1 MALIKCPHCQK
12 DISSIV
18 TVCPYCSA
26 DVSQAKDSR
35 QMEKTYYDPE
45 QLASAQPELHYP
57 DSSILTEHSR
67 RMKQEDS
74 YARNRNPYAERSG
87 SSYRNS
93 YSYEDMD
100 SRTQTGTAD
109 PYQNF
114 YSRQQTGTADP
125 YQNSYSRQ
133 QTGATDPYQ
142 NSYSRRQTGA
152 TDPYQN
158 SYSRRQTG
166 ATDPYQNSYSR
177 RQIRDTASQE
187 EQAAAAAPQD
197 TASNAKST
205 KRKKLVPPGRRLL
218 GYRSGNFFHML
229 FSICYYMAAAVGILY
244 SLSLYPHYQEQG
256 VLIYYLCCIFLA
268 GLMLFLPAFLFS
280 NTKMRHSLPFFR
292 SRKKNTVLLGTALL
306 YLPLLILFF
315 LAGLACV

>member
-12 DISSIV
+12 DISSMV

-26 DVSQAKDSR
+26 DVSQARDSR
-35 QMEKTYYDPE
+35 QMEKTYYDPD

-57 DSSILTEHSR
+57 DSSLLTEHSR
-67 RMKQEDS
+67 RMKQT
-74 YARNRNPYAERSG
+74 
-87 SSYRNS
+87 
-93 YSYEDMD
+93 D
-100 SRTQTGTAD
+100 SRRQTGTTN
-109 PYQNF
+109 PY
-114 YSRQQTGTADP
+114 P
-125 YQNSYSRQ
+125 
-133 QTGATDPYQ
+133 
-142 NSYSRRQTGA
+142 NSYSRRQTGTA
-152 TDPYQN
+152 DPYPN
-158 SYSRRQTG
+158 SYSRQ
-166 ATDPYQNSYSR
+166 
-177 RQIRDTASQE
+177 QIRDTASQK

-205 KRKKLVPPGRRLL
+205 KRKKLAPPGRRLL

-280 NTKMRHSLPFFR
+280 NTKMRRSLPFFR
-292 SRKKNTVLLGTALL
+292 SRKKNTLLLGTALL